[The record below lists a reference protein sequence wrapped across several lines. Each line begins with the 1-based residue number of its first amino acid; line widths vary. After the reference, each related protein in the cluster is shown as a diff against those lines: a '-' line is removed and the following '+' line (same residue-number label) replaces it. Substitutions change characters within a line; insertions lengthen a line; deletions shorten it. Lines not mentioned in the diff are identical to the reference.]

1 MGRSS
6 LYSRWPA
13 SAPSLFYVDAEHHPQ
28 RTALKVEKT
37 LRDAAQKSAQVHR
50 RGRDPRLCGTLGP
63 SDRRDVGVNTER
75 RVRVPGVTAAARA
88 NRAIRS
94 WVICQLQ
101 RIGIRSAELREQS
114 AKSTGSGTPGSE
126 TGEQATLDALREIA
140 LEHKVVLAQRQQIR
154 AIRSV
159 RSRRQTE

>member
-1 MGRSS
+1 MTS
-6 LYSRWPA
+6 WTQNA
-13 SAPSLFYVDAEHHPQ
+13 
-28 RTALKVEKT
+28 
-37 LRDAAQKSAQVHR
+37 
-50 RGRDPRLCGTLGP
+50 
-63 SDRRDVGVNTER
+63 
-75 RVRVPGVTAAARA
+75 RVRVPACLLPLAQR
-88 NRAIRS
+88 RAIRS
-94 WVICQLQ
+94 WVITASSNASGSK
-101 RIGIRSAELREQS
+101 RELRQNKG